1 MGDEIRRPLI
11 PFRLGDLMD
20 EMIEDAREGF
30 LGFGSSKVR
39 VEGRAF
45 SAFLLGEL

>member
-1 MGDEIRRPLI
+1 
-11 PFRLGDLMD
+11 MD
-20 EMIEDAREGF
+20 EMMEDVREWL

-45 SAFLLGEL
+45 SAFLFGEA